1 MRWMMAGGA
10 IKLDMLFKTFIVS
23 SFSAEERKKWLGL
36 TDPTQLMS
44 TYIYTYTYILQLF
57 YLIFFFNHL
66 LMHNVQMRLEFG
78 IQLVIHVLE
87 NCKRN
92 ISDSTWVLRAA

>member
-44 TYIYTYTYILQLF
+44 LLFFIIMSLF